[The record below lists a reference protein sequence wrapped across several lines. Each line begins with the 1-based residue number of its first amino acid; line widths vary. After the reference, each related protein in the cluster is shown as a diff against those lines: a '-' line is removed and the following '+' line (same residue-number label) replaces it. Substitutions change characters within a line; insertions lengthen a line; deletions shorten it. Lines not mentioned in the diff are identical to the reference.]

1 VASKGSDMR
10 AERTRRPRGVLAIFV
25 AVAALAAAA
34 PAASAAP
41 GSVPDN
47 PSFDQ
52 YVPSLPAS
60 SGKKAPGITSPTP
73 TQTQGGGTTGAGS
86 TTPAAA
92 PKLSKR
98 VRRRLRREGDTGK
111 KLDRLSTSA
120 DLGAP
125 VDRLRIASAH
135 TPGAGSAAVHAVGRA
150 GGAAG
155 LVLIGLLV
163 LITAGMVIA
172 SPVWRR
178 RGDGD
183 S

>member
-1 VASKGSDMR
+1 MR
-10 AERTRRPRGVLAIFV
+10 AERTRARGGALALLL
-25 AVAALAAAA
+25 ALTALAAWA
-34 PAASAAP
+34 PTAWAAST
-41 GSVPDN
+41 SVPDN

-73 TQTQGGGTTGAGS
+73 TQTQSGAPGAGR
-86 TTPAAA
+86 TAPAAA
-92 PKLSKR
+92 PKLSNR
-98 VRRRLRREGDTGK
+98 VRRRLRREGDAGK
-111 KLDRLSTSA
+111 RLDRLSTSA

-125 VDRLRIASAH
+125 VDRLNIAAARS
-135 TPGAGSAAVHAVGRA
+135 PGAGSAAVHAVGRA

-155 LVLIGLLV
+155 LALLGLLV
-163 LITAGMVIA
+163 LITAGLVIA
-172 SPVWRR
+172 SPAWRR